1 MKIIS
6 FVLPCLLVPAGCSTS
21 SQPEAP
27 KPPQIGM
34 ANPAS
39 VYCQQKGGTLIPV
52 QTAQGVSNNCK
63 LPGGETI
70 DEWALWRRTIRLVK
84 ITAGCCT
91 KITSYVASRPAPA
104 HGSAWCFLLRRAGSA
119 AVFWRCPPAAFLL
132 ARVAPVLQDIARER
146 LQNRRL
152 RRERLCAVP
161 LTA

>member
-6 FVLPCLLVPAGCSTS
+6 FALPCLLVLAGCSTS

-52 QTAQGVSNNCK
+52 STAQGVSNNCK

-70 DEWALWRRTIRLVK
+70 DEWALWRRDHPAVK
-84 ITAGCCT
+84 N
-91 KITSYVASRPAPA
+91 
-104 HGSAWCFLLRRAGSA
+104 
-119 AVFWRCPPAAFLL
+119 
-132 ARVAPVLQDIARER
+132 
-146 LQNRRL
+146 NRRML
-152 RRERLCAVP
+152 Y
-161 LTA
+161 

>member
-6 FVLPCLLVPAGCSTS
+6 FVLPCLLVLAGCSPP

-70 DEWALWRRTIRLVK
+70 DEWALWRRDHP
-84 ITAGCCT
+84 AGE
-91 KITSYVASRPAPA
+91 KY
-104 HGSAWCFLLRRAGSA
+104 
-119 AVFWRCPPAAFLL
+119 PPDG
-132 ARVAPVLQDIARER
+132 VLKSQA
-146 LQNRRL
+146 
-152 RRERLCAVP
+152 
-161 LTA
+161 T

>member
-6 FVLPCLLVPAGCSTS
+6 FVLPCLLVLAGCSTP

-70 DEWALWRRTIRLVK
+70 DEWALWRRDHP
-84 ITAGCCT
+84 AGE
-91 KITSYVASRPAPA
+91 KSPPD
-104 HGSAWCFLLRRAGSA
+104 
-119 AVFWRCPPAAFLL
+119 AVLKSQA
-132 ARVAPVLQDIARER
+132 
-146 LQNRRL
+146 
-152 RRERLCAVP
+152 
-161 LTA
+161 T

>member
-6 FVLPCLLVPAGCSTS
+6 FVLPCLLVLAGCSTP

-63 LPGGETI
+63 LPGGERLMNGHCG
-70 DEWALWRRTIRLVK
+70 DGTIRLVK
-84 ITAGCCT
+84 N
-91 KITSYVASRPAPA
+91 
-104 HGSAWCFLLRRAGSA
+104 
-119 AVFWRCPPAAFLL
+119 
-132 ARVAPVLQDIARER
+132 
-146 LQNRRL
+146 NRRML
-152 RRERLCAVP
+152 Y
-161 LTA
+161 

>member
-6 FVLPCLLVPAGCSTS
+6 FVLPCLLVLAGCSTP

-70 DEWALWRRTIRLVK
+70 DEWALWRLMSRIIR
-84 ITAGCCT
+84 
-91 KITSYVASRPAPA
+91 
-104 HGSAWCFLLRRAGSA
+104 
-119 AVFWRCPPAAFLL
+119 
-132 ARVAPVLQDIARER
+132 
-146 LQNRRL
+146 
-152 RRERLCAVP
+152 
-161 LTA
+161 

>member
-6 FVLPCLLVPAGCSTS
+6 FVLPCLLVLAGCSTP

-70 DEWALWRRTIRLVK
+70 DEWALWRRGPSRLVK
-84 ITAGCCT
+84 N
-91 KITSYVASRPAPA
+91 
-104 HGSAWCFLLRRAGSA
+104 
-119 AVFWRCPPAAFLL
+119 
-132 ARVAPVLQDIARER
+132 
-146 LQNRRL
+146 NRRML
-152 RRERLCAVP
+152 Y
-161 LTA
+161 

>member
-6 FVLPCLLVPAGCSTS
+6 FVLPCLLVLAGCSTP

-63 LPGGETI
+63 LPAVKRLMNGHCGGV
-70 DEWALWRRTIRLVK
+70 TIRLVK
-84 ITAGCCT
+84 N
-91 KITSYVASRPAPA
+91 
-104 HGSAWCFLLRRAGSA
+104 
-119 AVFWRCPPAAFLL
+119 
-132 ARVAPVLQDIARER
+132 
-146 LQNRRL
+146 NRRML
-152 RRERLCAVP
+152 Y
-161 LTA
+161 

>member
-6 FVLPCLLVPAGCSTS
+6 FALPCLLVLAGCSTS

-63 LPGGETI
+63 LRAVKRLMNGHCG
-70 DEWALWRRTIRLVK
+70 DGTIRLVK
-84 ITAGCCT
+84 N
-91 KITSYVASRPAPA
+91 
-104 HGSAWCFLLRRAGSA
+104 
-119 AVFWRCPPAAFLL
+119 
-132 ARVAPVLQDIARER
+132 
-146 LQNRRL
+146 NRRML
-152 RRERLCAVP
+152 Y
-161 LTA
+161 